1 MVLPVFTGL
10 HRQKEP
16 QPMDVEELG
25 LRVERLE
32 HFLEAV
38 HKDSVERDDDLAER
52 LAALTEAVRA
62 LPHPSPHNT

>member
-1 MVLPVFTGL
+1 
-10 HRQKEP
+10 
-16 QPMDVEELG
+16 MDVEELG